1 MWKKKIIVSWLIAIC
16 LITQSIS
23 IVKADDIEEE
33 EVEEIELQNTIV
45 EVTSQKVIEEPILSS
60 KAAVVYDRTTGQMIW
75 GKNENEKRAMAST
88 TKIMT
93 AMIVLEKANLKDV
106 VTVSK
111 KAANTGGSVLHINTG
126 DKISVN
132 DLLYG
137 LLLRSGNDT
146 AVALAEHVGGSVE
159 GFATLMNQKAKELG
173 LTSTHFVTPHGL
185 DSDEHYTTAL
195 ELAKLTDY
203 ALNNEKFAQIV
214 NTKKITISV
223 NGSPRT
229 IINTNELLGVLQGVN
244 GVKTG
249 FTGNAGRC
257 LVTSCT
263 RNGNQIITVVLG
275 ADTKKQR
282 TEDSIKL
289 IEYAFANYERI
300 DLQEMVLQK
309 FEEWKQINEKRIY
322 IHKAQTQNLNLD
334 IEEVKNKKIIIK
346 KGEADNI
353 HIHIQFIPYFE
364 APVAKNSKIGLITIT
379 KKTQK
384 NEETIETINIYNTND
399 VQKKTLQNY
408 FCELLTFY
416 QKE

>member
-146 AVALAEHVGGSVE
+146 AVALAEHVGGSVK

-173 LTSTHFVTPHGL
+173 LTGTHFVTPHGL

-229 IINTNELLGVLQGVN
+229 IINTNELLGVLEGVN

-263 RNGNQIITVVLG
+263 RDGNQIITVVLG

-322 IHKAQTQNLNLD
+322 IHKAQTQNLNLA

>member
-1 MWKKKIIVSWLIAIC
+1 MWKKKIIVSLLISIC
-16 LITQSIS
+16 FMTHSLS

-33 EVEEIELQNTIV
+33 EVENVDLQNTIV

-93 AMIVLEKANLKDV
+93 AMIVLEKVNLKDV

-173 LTSTHFVTPHGL
+173 LTGTHFVTPHGL

-322 IHKAQTQNLNLD
+322 IHKAQTQNLNLA

>member
-229 IINTNELLGVLQGVN
+229 IINTNELLGVLEGVN

-322 IHKAQTQNLNLD
+322 IHKAQTQNLNLA

-384 NEETIETINIYNTND
+384 NEENIETINIYNTND

>member
-60 KAAVVYDRTTGQMIW
+60 NAAVVYDRTTGQMIW

-173 LTSTHFVTPHGL
+173 LTGTHFVTPHGL

-322 IHKAQTQNLNLD
+322 IHKAQTQNLNLA

-408 FCELLTFY
+408 FCELLTYY

>member
-93 AMIVLEKANLKDV
+93 AMIVLEKVNLKDV

-173 LTSTHFVTPHGL
+173 LTGTHFVTPHGL

-322 IHKAQTQNLNLD
+322 IHKAQTQNLNLA

>member
-126 DKISVN
+126 DKISVK

-173 LTSTHFVTPHGL
+173 LTGTHFVTPHGL